1 MPSLLESFMIPS
13 AMLADIEAK
22 GFIDLHSHVLCGLD
36 DGPSTME
43 ESLEIVAGMS
53 DMGYS
58 TIYAT
63 PHQRRD
69 LYAPLPERII
79 ESTAG
84 LRERLRLDGATMKI
98 FSGAEN
104 CWDDLLFE
112 KSKKNEIITYEGT
125 KTFLLEMP
133 GFLLAGELSR
143 QLFEW
148 RKEGYL
154 PVIAHLERYIDTP
167 NLLER
172 AGEMA
177 ETAVFTCNL
186 EALGGAGGRRAVRVA
201 REAVSQGIARVLCSD
216 IHGKAWLKHTAKGLK
231 WVRRNLPKGS
241 DELLLRSN
249 PLLVLSGEVPV

>member
-1 MPSLLESFMIPS
+1 MIPS
-13 AMLADIEAK
+13 AMLVDIKEE
-22 GFIDLHSHVLCGLD
+22 GYIDLHAHVLCGLD

-43 ESLEIVAGMS
+43 ESLEVVAGMS

-58 TIYAT
+58 AIFAT

-79 ESTAG
+79 EGAAR
-84 LRERLRLDGATMKI
+84 LRENLRLDGSTMKI

-104 CWDDLLFE
+104 CWDELLFE
-112 KSKKNEIITYEGT
+112 RSKKNEIVTYEGT
-125 KTFLLEMP
+125 KTFLLEMD
-133 GFLLAGELSR
+133 GFFLPGELSR
-143 QLFEW
+143 QLFKW
-148 RKEGYL
+148 RKAGYL
-154 PVIAHLERYIDTP
+154 PVIAHLERYINTP

-177 ETAVFTCNL
+177 ETACFTCNL
-186 EALGGAGGRRAVRVA
+186 ETLGGAGGRRGVRVA

-216 IHGKAWLKHTAKGLK
+216 IHGKAWLKHTAKGLR

-249 PLLVLSGEVPV
+249 PLRVLSGEVPV